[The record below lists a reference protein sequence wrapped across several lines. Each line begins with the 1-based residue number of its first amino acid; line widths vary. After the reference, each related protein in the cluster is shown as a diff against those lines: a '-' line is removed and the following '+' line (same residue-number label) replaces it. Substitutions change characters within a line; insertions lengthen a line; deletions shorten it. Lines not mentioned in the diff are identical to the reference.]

1 MCTYR
6 SLASYRDYL
15 RYREGLNDLVRV
27 RTSKLS
33 EQVRR
38 VCTVSVI
45 VTAACKELLISTQ
58 ATRNAT
64 IWSAY
69 RRFSSLRDDLSD
81 SSRISGY
88 SDLRQLRF
96 RHFLGRGLKLRD
108 V

>member
-1 MCTYR
+1 MKGDALRSAENGIGRTFTRPSDGLGDRDCSR

-15 RYREGLNDLVRV
+15 RYREGLNDRLGDCD
-27 RTSKLS
+27 S
-33 EQVRR
+33 
-38 VCTVSVI
+38 C
-45 VTAACKELLISTQ
+45 
-58 ATRNAT
+58 
-64 IWSAY
+64 